1 MSDISDDEES
11 PNYSNINAGHA
22 TVEQAMVAYNFV
34 LGLQSG
40 SSTGTG
46 FSTNIDT
53 LYNAIGAG
61 RHVPGSSQNMD
72 GHGETRSEAMRRYQ
86 QSNWDEVSDIE
97 LWMELH
103 NVPQDEDMDLD

>member
-1 MSDISDDEES
+1 MRS
-11 PNYSNINAGHA
+11 PQTTHA
-22 TVEQAMVAYNFV
+22 TVEQAMVAYNFI

-53 LYNAIGAG
+53 LCNAIGAG
-61 RHVPGSSQNMD
+61 RHVPGSSQNMEAEDSETSSD
-72 GHGETRSEAMRRYQ
+72 GHGETRSEAMRRFQ

-97 LWMELH
+97 LWMTLH
-103 NVPQDEDMDLD
+103 HGPQDEDMDID